1 MAETKPEID
10 PIDELLLTDS
20 EEEVEEKDDLLPII
34 CGKYCDRVV
43 CKKHQYCYCVTG
55 KPPPLDRRG

>member
-10 PIDELLLTDS
+10 DIDQLLLTDS
-20 EEEVEEKDDLLPII
+20 EEEVEEKIDLLPII
-34 CGKYCDRVV
+34 LGKYCDRVV
-43 CKKHQYCYCVTG
+43 CVKHQYCYCFTG